1 MRVCW
6 NRQTGTFEGRVS
18 KDVWVQVPLLAP
30 SSLPF
35 GRELFLYTN
44 SSAAYAAFF
53 LLHKKRTLPYEKV
66 RYLYRYSINIV
77 ILIIT

>member
-35 GRELFLYTN
+35 GRELFYTQILPQLMLR
-44 SSAAYAAFF
+44 FF
-53 LLHKKRTLPYEKV
+53 IAQKTHPPIGKV

>member
-30 SSLPF
+30 QMKQES
-35 GRELFLYTN
+35 FL
-44 SSAAYAAFF
+44 SCF
-53 LLHKKRTLPYEKV
+53 V
-66 RYLYRYSINIV
+66 RKIKYLS
-77 ILIIT
+77 

>member
-30 SSLPF
+30 SPY
-35 GRELFLYTN
+35 LYGKEIFYALLQSSTTN
-44 SSAAYAAFF
+44 SHITTKKLPNCSAAFF
-53 LLHKKRTLPYEKV
+53 AIIISD
-66 RYLYRYSINIV
+66 YSFTGKS
-77 ILIIT
+77 LCL